1 MRRLRQTL
9 RPLRSR
15 PGLAAIISLGVAW
28 GLVMH
33 TMGWAQLAHYSQVR
47 AFADGR
53 ADIDR
58 WHWETNDK
66 AWVDGH
72 FYSVKS
78 PGVAALSLPFYL
90 AIDGL
95 GGKDLAGDAVA
106 NAERTA
112 HPKWHTQGVVPLEN
126 YAFDVQRGIRV
137 EAQVERET
145 PIVWALTLIVAV
157 IPATL
162 LLVGV
167 RWAGDRIEPGFGTAA
182 AITLG
187 LATIVMT
194 FAAEYFS
201 HVISAA
207 LAFAAFLVLMK
218 ERDGP
223 SRTPLVAAAGLLAG
237 LAVTFE
243 FQTGLAGIVLFAY
256 ALVRPRQTGRPD
268 ETGRTWRSALSLR
281 PRIHVRRAA
290 AYAGGAVLG
299 ALPMLA
305 FNAWAFGNPLK
316 LAYGDAV
323 DFPGMTGHDVL
334 GLNSHGFF
342 GITAPRPGSALD
354 LLLAGRGLLVLTP
367 VIVMCVVGALLMR
380 RRGPRA
386 EANVILAMAAVYF
399 LYNAGYWL
407 PFGGGTPGPR
417 FLMPALPF
425 LALGLAT
432 AYRRLPALTLGLA
445 IPSALFMVSATLT
458 YPLLGRQGT
467 GTWADWLL
475 QGNLEHTVFTA
486 FGVTNAWLAATPFVA
501 AVLTAAVLAVRA
513 TPSISLSD
521 FRFAVPALFLW
532 AFVSATGPS
541 VAAYEISPLDRG
553 NSSALWLIGAGLIL
567 SVGILTVA
575 RARERRGEARAER
588 STRPQPGLAEPV
600 PPEAALTPGL
610 ALDEPTS

>member
-9 RPLRSR
+9 HNAGCSLRGTLASRSR
-15 PGLAAIISLGVAW
+15 PGVAAIVSLGVAW

-33 TMGWAQLAHYSQVR
+33 TMGWAQLGHYSQVR
-47 AFADGR
+47 ALADGQ
-53 ADIDR
+53 AQIDR

-95 GGKDLAGDAVA
+95 GGQELASDAAA
-106 NAERTA
+106 NAGHAT
-112 HPKWHTQGVVPLEN
+112 HPKWHPQGVVPLEN
-126 YAFDVQRGIRV
+126 YAFDVQRGLRV
-137 EAQVERET
+137 EAQVEHET
-145 PIVWALTLIVAV
+145 PIVWALTLLAAV

-162 LLVGV
+162 LLLGV
-167 RWAGDRIEPGFGTAA
+167 RWAADRFEPGFGTAA

-218 ERDGP
+218 EREGP
-223 SRTPLVAAAGLLAG
+223 PRVPLVAGAGLLAG

-256 ALVRPRQTGRPD
+256 ALARHSDWPR
-268 ETGRTWRSALSLR
+268 
-281 PRIHVRRAA
+281 RIA
-290 AYAGGAVLG
+290 AYAGGAVVG

-305 FNAWAFGNPLK
+305 FNTWAFGSPLK

-323 DFPGMTGHDVL
+323 DSPGMSGHDVL

-342 GITAPRPGSALD
+342 GITAPRPDAALD
-354 LLLAGRGLLVLTP
+354 LLFAGRGLLVLTP
-367 VIVMCVVGALLMR
+367 IIVMSVVGVLLMR
-380 RRGPRA
+380 KRGQRA
-386 EANVILAMAAVYF
+386 EANVILAIAGVYF

-417 FLMPALPF
+417 FLIPALPF

-445 IPSALFMVSATLT
+445 IPSALFMLAGTLT

-467 GTWADWLL
+467 GTWADWLV
-475 QGNLEHTVFTA
+475 QGNLEHTVLTA
-486 FGVTNAWLAATPFVA
+486 FGVTNAWLAVAPFL
-501 AVLTAAVLAVRA
+501 AVLLTAVVLAVRA
-513 TPSISLSD
+513 TPSVSLSD
-521 FRFAVPALFLW
+521 FRFAVPALGLW
-532 AFVSATGPS
+532 AVVSATGPS
-541 VAAYEISPLDRG
+541 IADYEISPLDRG
-553 NSSALWLIGAGLIL
+553 NSSALWLIAAGLVL
-567 SVGILTVA
+567 SLGTLAVI
-575 RARERRGEARAER
+575 RARERRTQPRPDLPRARKPGLTPE
-588 STRPQPGLAEPV
+588 PGLAPEP
-600 PPEAALTPGL
+600 ALTSEL